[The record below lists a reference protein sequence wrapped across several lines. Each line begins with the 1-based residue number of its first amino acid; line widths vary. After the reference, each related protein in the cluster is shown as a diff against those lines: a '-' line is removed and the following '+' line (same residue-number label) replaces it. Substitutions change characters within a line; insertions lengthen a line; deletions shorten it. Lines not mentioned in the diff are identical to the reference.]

1 MASCRQPRRRRFYQ
15 APERLDALT
24 SADTPDPLE
33 QLNFIRSTM
42 EQAGSF
48 TAVPG
53 RGMIL
58 IGVTA
63 LVAAA
68 AGWRLAPRG
77 EMSVGWLYLWLAEAT
92 FALLIAL
99 LTTSW
104 KARRAGQALL
114 SGPARKFALSF
125 LPPLFVGAL
134 LTYSMALTRLSIL
147 SPAMWLMLYGTAVIT
162 GGAFSARIVPVM
174 GACFLALGALA
185 AFSPAA
191 WMNAY
196 MALGFGGLHLVF
208 GSLITRRYGG

>member
-1 MASCRQPRRRRFYQ
+1 MASCRQPRRRRLYT
-15 APERLDALT
+15 APERFEAT
-24 SADTPDPLE
+24 APAVTDPLE
-33 QLNFIRSTM
+33 QLNFIRATM

-53 RGMIL
+53 RGMIA
-58 IGVTA
+58 IGATA
-63 LVAAA
+63 LLAAVS
-68 AGWRLAPRG
+68 GWRLAPHG

-92 FALLIAL
+92 VALLIAL
-99 LTTSW
+99 ATTSL
-104 KARRAGQALL
+104 KARRAGQSLL

-134 LTYSMALTRLSIL
+134 LTYSMAQTRLSIL
-147 SPAMWLMLYGTAVIT
+147 IPAMWLMLYGTAVIT
-162 GGAFSARIVPVM
+162 GGAFSVRIIPVM

-196 MALGFGGLHLVF
+196 MVLAFGGLHLVF
-208 GSLITRRYGG
+208 GFLITRRYGG